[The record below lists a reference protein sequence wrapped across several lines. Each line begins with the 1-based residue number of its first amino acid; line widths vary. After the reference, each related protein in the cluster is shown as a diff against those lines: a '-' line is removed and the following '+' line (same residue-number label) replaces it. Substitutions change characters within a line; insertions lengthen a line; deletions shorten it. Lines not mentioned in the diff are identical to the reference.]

1 MALRRLT
8 CRRAFLFQRSRIM
21 RNAAQKAFAC
31 LSSERGRVERV
42 WPSLAFSKDK
52 IAFAKER
59 RRTKPFRG
67 PKEHLFCSPQSA
79 RFSRQKGPAAH
90 QAPQGRIACRR
101 QNMAQPCRTAS
112 PTRIWERTAAQYAP
126 HTTEDADA
134 AAHGFP
140 PAAVYAVHNKRSA
153 PPTGLPAAYGLS
165 GPRAASAAFPSDTAA
180 FRLFPPSDAPLAR
193 GNGCHSAR
201 PRQQPSVRRMP
212 SMQAF
217 GPAGALWPLPNPRLE
232 HRPQLVRNPAFFS
245 AAEKADAPLFYAR

>member
-1 MALRRLT
+1 MM
-8 CRRAFLFQRSRIM
+8 CRRAFFQRSRIT
-21 RNAAQKAFAC
+21 RNAAQKAFAR
-31 LSSERGRVERV
+31 LSSERGRVERA
-42 WPSLAFSKDK
+42 WPSPAFSKDK
-52 IAFAKER
+52 MAFAKER
-59 RRTKPFRG
+59 RRMRSPFGNG
-67 PKEHLFCSPQSA
+67 PKEHFFAACNSPAFQ
-79 RFSRQKGPAAH
+79 QKGPAAH

-153 PPTGLPAAYGLS
+153 PPAALPAAHGLS

-201 PRQQPSVRRMP
+201 PR
-212 SMQAF
+212 
-217 GPAGALWPLPNPRLE
+217 
-232 HRPQLVRNPAFFS
+232 
-245 AAEKADAPLFYAR
+245 

>member
-1 MALRRLT
+1 MT

-134 AAHGFP
+134 DAHGFP

>member
-1 MALRRLT
+1 MT

-165 GPRAASAAFPSDTAA
+165 GPRAASAAF
-180 FRLFPPSDAPLAR
+180 RLFPPSDAPLAR

>member
-1 MALRRLT
+1 
-8 CRRAFLFQRSRIM
+8 M

-31 LSSERGRVERV
+31 LSSERGRVERA
-42 WPSLAFSKDK
+42 WPSPALSKDK
-52 IAFAKER
+52 MAFAKER
-59 RRTKPFRG
+59 RRRRSPFGTTRRST
-67 PKEHLFCSPQSA
+67 FCSLQVT
-79 RFSRQKGPAAH
+79 RFSAERPCGASSAAGPYCIPPPKYGTALSDGVPNTHMGENSRAIRPAYH
-90 QAPQGRIACRR
+90 RERR
-101 QNMAQPCRTAS
+101 R
-112 PTRIWERTAAQYAP
+112 RR
-126 HTTEDADA
+126 TEDETP

-153 PPTGLPAAYGLS
+153 PPAVLPAAYGLS

-180 FRLFPPSDAPLAR
+180 FRPFPPSDAPLAR

-212 SMQAF
+212 SIQAF

-245 AAEKADAPLFYAR
+245 AAGKADAPLFYAR

>member
-1 MALRRLT
+1 MT

-52 IAFAKER
+52 MAFAKER

>member
-1 MALRRLT
+1 
-8 CRRAFLFQRSRIM
+8 M

-101 QNMAQPCRTAS
+101 QNMAQPFRTAS

>member
-1 MALRRLT
+1 M
-8 CRRAFLFQRSRIM
+8 RS
-21 RNAAQKAFAC
+21 
-31 LSSERGRVERV
+31 
-42 WPSLAFSKDK
+42 
-52 IAFAKER
+52 
-59 RRTKPFRG
+59 PFGNG
-67 PKEHLFCSPQSA
+67 PKEHFFAACNSPAFQ
-79 RFSRQKGPAAH
+79 QKGPAAH

-153 PPTGLPAAYGLS
+153 PPAALPAAHGLS

-245 AAEKADAPLFYAR
+245 AAGKADAPLFYAR

>member
-1 MALRRLT
+1 MT

>member
-1 MALRRLT
+1 MPPPKYGTALSDGVANTHIRREQPLNIP
-8 CRRAFLFQRSRIM
+8 RIPQRT
-21 RNAAQKAFAC
+21 QT
-31 LSSERGRVERV
+31 
-42 WPSLAFSKDK
+42 P
-52 IAFAKER
+52 
-59 RRTKPFRG
+59 
-67 PKEHLFCSPQSA
+67 
-79 RFSRQKGPAAH
+79 
-90 QAPQGRIACRR
+90 
-101 QNMAQPCRTAS
+101 
-112 PTRIWERTAAQYAP
+112 P
-126 HTTEDADA
+126 HGGQDA

-153 PPTGLPAAYGLS
+153 PPAVLPAAHGLS
-165 GPRAASAAFPSDTAA
+165 GPRAASAAFPSNTAA

-245 AAEKADAPLFYAR
+245 AAGKADAPLFYAR

>member
-1 MALRRLT
+1 MT

-126 HTTEDADA
+126 H
-134 AAHGFP
+134 
-140 PAAVYAVHNKRSA
+140 KRSA

>member
-1 MALRRLT
+1 MT

-101 QNMAQPCRTAS
+101 QNMAQPCLTAS

>member
-1 MALRRLT
+1 M
-8 CRRAFLFQRSRIM
+8 
-21 RNAAQKAFAC
+21 
-31 LSSERGRVERV
+31 ERV